1 MFEIAE
7 MPVSGAIGLAVKMY
21 LALHARDGGT
31 LSDDA
36 AVYCRKWECGFD
48 VTYVEMAIAEDLV
61 RFVPELAPLLA
72 EALAVGRAA
81 CYEDDEGGAA

>member
-1 MFEIAE
+1 MTITPRNLTSEADFIAAEREITSLNRE
-7 MPVSGAIGLAVKMY
+7 FKKSGA
-21 LALHARDGGT
+21 DN
-31 LSDDA
+31 
-36 AVYCRKWECGFD
+36 